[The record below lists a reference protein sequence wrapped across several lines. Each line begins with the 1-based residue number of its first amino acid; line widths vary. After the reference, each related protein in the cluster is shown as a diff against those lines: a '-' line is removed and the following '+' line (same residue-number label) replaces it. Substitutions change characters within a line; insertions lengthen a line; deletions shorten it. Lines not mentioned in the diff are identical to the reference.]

1 MSTDQEAQPGR
12 AAAIT
17 LCALRETPLSVDEV
31 LGALT
36 DPGAGGIALFVGVV
50 RDNDA
55 GRDVTELGYS
65 AHPTAE
71 RELRQVCAD
80 IAAAHPEVREVAA
93 LHRVGDLTIGEPAV
107 VVGVAAP
114 HRAEAMTAC
123 HALIDEIKARV
134 PLWKHQRFTDG
145 DTGWVG
151 VD

>member
-1 MSTDQEAQPGR
+1 MTTHQDQAPT
-12 AAAIT
+12 IT
-17 LCALRETPLSVDEV
+17 LCALRETALSVDEV
-31 LGALT
+31 LSALT
-36 DPGAGGIALFVGVV
+36 DPGSGGIALFVGVV
-50 RDNDA
+50 RDNDS

-80 IAAAHPEVREVAA
+80 IATAHPEVREIAA
-93 LHRVGDLTIGEPAV
+93 VHRVGDLTIGEPAV

-114 HRAEAMTAC
+114 HRGEAMQAC
-123 HALIDEIKARV
+123 RALIDEIKARV

-145 DTGWVG
+145 ESGWVG